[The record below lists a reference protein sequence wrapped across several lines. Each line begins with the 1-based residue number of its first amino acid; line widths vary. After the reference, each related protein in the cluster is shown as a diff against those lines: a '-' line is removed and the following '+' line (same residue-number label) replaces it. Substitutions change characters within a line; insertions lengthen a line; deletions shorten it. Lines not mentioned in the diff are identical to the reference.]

1 MEMGLSECYEGMNVC
16 KKKNKYSTKFQL
28 FSCFGHLHTH
38 DLFIYSQVE
47 VKVDKLWS
55 DDIEVTKVTSG
66 ENIKAKVR
74 IFKYQA

>member
-1 MEMGLSECYEGMNVC
+1 M
-16 KKKNKYSTKFQL
+16 
-28 FSCFGHLHTH
+28 HLHT
-38 DLFIYSQVE
+38 LIFICSQVE
-47 VKVDKLWS
+47 VKVDQLWS